1 VCPWVVGVGVRAVD
15 RIAVCVV
22 LAHVG
27 SAALVLRAMDAGSE
41 EAAAFK
47 AFEAE
52 GWTRKAQ
59 TYDRLT
65 GRATARLVVPLLEA
79 AGVQSGTRVLDV
91 ACGPGHLAAAA
102 AAMGA
107 TPVGLDAAEGMVA
120 VARAGYAE
128 IEFLRGDAERLP
140 FGDASFDAV
149 VAGFVVNH
157 LPRPERA
164 LAEFARVVRPGGRVA
179 VTVWDRPGRMRLL
192 GVLGEAVEGTEGVRA
207 PGLPS
212 GGPDPFRFADD
223 AALAALLWGAGL
235 AEAEVRCIAFEQEVA
250 DTDELWEGM
259 LAGSV
264 RTAALIER
272 QSEPVRRRIRAA
284 LERAVAPYRS
294 ETAIVLP
301 VSAKLASGRR
311 P

>member
-1 VCPWVVGVGVRAVD
+1 
-15 RIAVCVV
+15 
-22 LAHVG
+22 
-27 SAALVLRAMDAGSE
+27 MDAGSV

-79 AGVQSGTRVLDV
+79 AGVQSGTRLLDV
-91 ACGPGHLAAAA
+91 ACGPGHLAAGAA
-102 AAMGA
+102 AKGA
-107 TPVGLDAAEGMVA
+107 KAVGVDAAEGMVA
-120 VARAGYAE
+120 VARAGYAD

-157 LPRPERA
+157 LPCPERA

-192 GVLGEAVEGTEGVRA
+192 GVLGEAVEGTEGVCD

-223 AALAALLWGAGL
+223 AALAALLAGAGL
-235 AEAEVRCIAFEQEVA
+235 AGAEVRSIAFEQEVA

-272 QSEPVRRRIRAA
+272 QPEPVRRRIRAA

-294 ETAIVLP
+294 ATAIVLP
-301 VSAKLASGRR
+301 VSAKLGSGRR

>member
-1 VCPWVVGVGVRAVD
+1 
-15 RIAVCVV
+15 
-22 LAHVG
+22 
-27 SAALVLRAMDAGSE
+27 MDAGGE
-41 EAAAFK
+41 EAAVYK

-52 GWTRKAQ
+52 GWTRKAK

-65 GRATARLVVPLLEA
+65 GRVTARLVMPLLEA

-91 ACGPGHLAAAA
+91 ACGPGHIAAAA
-102 AAMGA
+102 AAKGA
-107 TPVGLDAAEGMVA
+107 EPVGLDAAEGMVA
-120 VARAGYAE
+120 VARARYAE
-128 IEFLRGDAERLP
+128 IAFQQGDAERLP
-140 FGDASFDAV
+140 FADASFDAV

-157 LPRPERA
+157 LPHPERA
-164 LAEFARVVRPGGRVA
+164 LAEFARVVRSGGRVA
-179 VTVWDRPGRMRLL
+179 VTVWDRPERMRLL
-192 GVLGEAVEGTEGVRA
+192 GVLGEAVQGTEGVLD

-223 AALAALLWGAGL
+223 VALAALLSGAGL
-235 AEAEVRCIAFEQEVA
+235 AEAEVRSIAFELDVA
-250 DTDELWEGM
+250 DTDELWEGL

-272 QSEPVRRRIRAA
+272 QAEPVRRRIRAA
-284 LERAVAPYRS
+284 LEQAVAPYRS
-294 ETAIVLP
+294 ETGIALP

>member
-1 VCPWVVGVGVRAVD
+1 
-15 RIAVCVV
+15 
-22 LAHVG
+22 
-27 SAALVLRAMDAGSE
+27 MDAGSV

-79 AGVQSGTRVLDV
+79 AGVQSGTRLLDV

-102 AAMGA
+102 AAKGA
-107 TPVGLDAAEGMVA
+107 KAVGVDAAEGMVA
-120 VARAGYAE
+120 VARAGYAD

-157 LPRPERA
+157 LPCPERA

-179 VTVWDRPGRMRLL
+179 VTVWDRPERMRLL
-192 GVLGEAVEGTEGVRA
+192 GVLGEAVQGTEGVRD
-207 PGLPS
+207 PGLRS

-223 AALAALLWGAGL
+223 AALAALLSGAGL
-235 AEAEVRCIAFEQEVA
+235 AEAEVRSIAFEQEVA

-264 RTAALIER
+264 RTAALIQR
-272 QSEPVRRRIRAA
+272 QPEPVRRRIRAA

-294 ETAIVLP
+294 ATAIVLP
-301 VSAKLASGRR
+301 VSAKLGSGRR

>member
-1 VCPWVVGVGVRAVD
+1 
-15 RIAVCVV
+15 
-22 LAHVG
+22 
-27 SAALVLRAMDAGSE
+27 MDFGGE

-52 GWTRKAQ
+52 GWTRRAK

-79 AGVQSGTRVLDV
+79 AGVESGTRVLDV
-91 ACGPGHLAAAA
+91 ACGPGHIAAAA
-102 AAMGA
+102 AAKGA
-107 TPVGLDAAEGMVA
+107 EPVGLDAAEGMIA
-120 VARAGYAE
+120 VARACYAE
-128 IEFLRGDAERLP
+128 IEFQRGDAERLP

-179 VTVWDRPGRMRLL
+179 VTVWDRPERMRLL
-192 GVLGEAVEGTEGVRA
+192 GVLGEAVQGTEGVRD

-212 GGPDPFRFADD
+212 GGPNPFRFADD
-223 AALAALLWGAGL
+223 AALAALLSGAGL
-235 AEAEVRCIAFEQEVA
+235 AAAEVRSIAFEQEVA

-259 LAGSV
+259 LASSV

-272 QSEPVRRRIRAA
+272 QPEPVRRRIRAA
-284 LERAVAPYRS
+284 LEQAVAPYRS
-294 ETAIVLP
+294 ETGIALP
-301 VSAKLASGRR
+301 VSAKLGSGRR

>member
-1 VCPWVVGVGVRAVD
+1 
-15 RIAVCVV
+15 
-22 LAHVG
+22 
-27 SAALVLRAMDAGSE
+27 MDAGGE
-41 EAAAFK
+41 EAALFK

-52 GWTRKAQ
+52 GWTRRAK

-65 GRATARLVVPLLEA
+65 GRATARLVVPLLAAAWVEA
-79 AGVQSGTRVLDV
+79 GMRVLDV
-91 ACGPGHLAAAA
+91 ACGPGHIAAGAAAK
-102 AAMGA
+102 GA
-107 TPVGLDAAEGMVA
+107 KAVGIDAAEGMVA
-120 VARAGYAE
+120 VARARYAD
-128 IEFLRGDAERLP
+128 IGFRQGDAERLP

-164 LAEFARVVRPGGRVA
+164 LAEFVRVVRPGGRVA
-179 VTVWDRPGRMRLL
+179 LTVWDQPGRMRLL
-192 GVLGEAVEGTEGVRA
+192 GVLAEAVQATEGVLD

-212 GGPDPFRFADD
+212 GGPDPFRFAGD
-223 AALAALLWGAGL
+223 AALAALLSRAGL
-235 AEAEVRCIAFEQEVA
+235 AEAEVRSIAFELEVA
-250 DTDELWEGM
+250 DTDELWEGL

-272 QSEPVRRRIRAA
+272 QPEPVRRRIRAA
-284 LERAVAPYRS
+284 LEKAVAPYRS
-294 ETAIVLP
+294 ETGIALP

>member
-1 VCPWVVGVGVRAVD
+1 
-15 RIAVCVV
+15 
-22 LAHVG
+22 
-27 SAALVLRAMDAGSE
+27 MDAGGE

-52 GWTRKAQ
+52 GWTRKAK

-79 AGVQSGTRVLDV
+79 AGVEAGTRVLDV
-91 ACGPGHLAAAA
+91 ACGPGHIAAGA

-107 TPVGLDAAEGMVA
+107 KPVGLDAAEGMVA
-120 VARAGYAE
+120 VARARYTE
-128 IEFLRGDAERLP
+128 IEFQQGDAERLP

-192 GVLGEAVEGTEGVRA
+192 GVLGEAVERTEGVCD
-207 PGLPS
+207 PSLPS
-212 GGPDPFRFADD
+212 GGPDPFHFADD
-223 AALAALLWGAGL
+223 AALAELLSGAGL
-235 AEAEVRCIAFEQEVA
+235 AEAEVRSIAFEQEVA

-272 QSEPVRRRIRAA
+272 QPEPVRRRIRAA
-284 LERAVAPYRS
+284 LEQAVAPYRS
-294 ETAIVLP
+294 ETAIALP

>member
-1 VCPWVVGVGVRAVD
+1 
-15 RIAVCVV
+15 
-22 LAHVG
+22 
-27 SAALVLRAMDAGSE
+27 MDAGGE
-41 EAAAFK
+41 EAALFK

-52 GWTRKAQ
+52 GWTRKAK

-91 ACGPGHLAAAA
+91 ACGPGHLAAEA

-107 TPVGLDAAEGMVA
+107 VPVGLDLAEGMVA
-120 VARAGYAE
+120 LARARYAE
-128 IEFLRGDAERLP
+128 IEFQQGDAERLR
-140 FGDASFDAV
+140 FADASFDAV

-164 LAEFARVVRPGGRVA
+164 LAEFARVVRSGGRVA
-179 VTVWDRPGRMRLL
+179 VTVWDRPERMRLL
-192 GVLGEAVEGTEGVRA
+192 GVLGEAVESIGGMRD

-223 AALAALLWGAGL
+223 AALAALLSDAGL
-235 AEAEVRCIAFEQEVA
+235 AEAEVRSIAFEQEVA
-250 DTDELWEGM
+250 DTDELWEGL

-264 RTAALIER
+264 RTAVLIER
-272 QSEPVRRRIRAA
+272 QPEPVRRRIRAA
-284 LERAVAPYRS
+284 LEKAVAPYRS
-294 ETAIVLP
+294 ETAIALP

>member
-1 VCPWVVGVGVRAVD
+1 
-15 RIAVCVV
+15 
-22 LAHVG
+22 
-27 SAALVLRAMDAGSE
+27 MDAGGE
-41 EAAAFK
+41 EAAVFK

-52 GWTRKAQ
+52 GWTRKAK

-79 AGVQSGTRVLDV
+79 AGVHSGTRVLDV
-91 ACGPGHLAAAA
+91 ACGPGHMAAAA

-107 TPVGLDAAEGMVA
+107 LPVGLDVAEGMVA
-120 VARAGYAE
+120 VARACYAE
-128 IEFLRGDAERLP
+128 IEFHQGDAERIA
-140 FGDASFDAV
+140 FADASFDAV

-157 LPRPERA
+157 LPRPEQA
-164 LAEFARVVRPGGRVA
+164 LAEFARVVAPGGRVA
-179 VTVWDRPGRMRLL
+179 VTVWDRPERMRLL
-192 GVLGEAVEGTEGVRA
+192 GVLGEAVAGTEGVRD

-212 GGPDPFRFADD
+212 GAPDPSRFADD
-223 AALAALLWGAGL
+223 AALAALLSGAGL
-235 AEAEVRCIAFEQEVA
+235 AEVEVRSIAFEQEIA

-272 QSEPVRRRIRAA
+272 QPEAVRRRIRAA
-284 LERAVAPYRS
+284 LEKAVAPYRS
-294 ETAIVLP
+294 ETAIALP

>member
-1 VCPWVVGVGVRAVD
+1 
-15 RIAVCVV
+15 
-22 LAHVG
+22 
-27 SAALVLRAMDAGSE
+27 MDAGAE

-52 GWTRKAQ
+52 GWTRKAK

-79 AGVQSGTRVLDV
+79 AGVESGTRLLDV
-91 ACGPGHLAAAA
+91 ACGPGHIAAAA
-102 AAMGA
+102 AAKGA
-107 TPVGLDAAEGMVA
+107 KPVGLDAAEGMVA
-120 VARAGYAE
+120 VARARYAE
-128 IEFLRGDAERLP
+128 IEFQQGDAERLP
-140 FGDASFDAV
+140 FADASFDAV

-179 VTVWDRPGRMRLL
+179 VTVWDRPARMRLL
-192 GVLGEAVEGTEGVRA
+192 GVLGEAVERTEGVRD

-223 AALAALLWGAGL
+223 AALAALLSGAGL
-235 AEAEVRCIAFEQEVA
+235 AEAEVCSIAFEQEVA

-272 QSEPVRRRIRAA
+272 QPEPVRRRIRAA
-284 LERAVAPYRS
+284 LEQAVAPYRS
-294 ETAIVLP
+294 ETGIALP

>member
-1 VCPWVVGVGVRAVD
+1 
-15 RIAVCVV
+15 
-22 LAHVG
+22 
-27 SAALVLRAMDAGSE
+27 MDAG
-41 EAAAFK
+41 ADATAAFK
-47 AFEAE
+47 AFEAQ
-52 GWTRKAQ
+52 GWTRKAK

-65 GRATARLVVPLLEA
+65 GRATARLAVPLLEA
-79 AGVQSGTRVLDV
+79 AGVESGTRVLDV
-91 ACGPGHLAAAA
+91 ACGPGHIAAAA
-102 AAMGA
+102 AAKGA
-107 TPVGLDAAEGMVA
+107 KPVGLDAAEGMVA
-120 VARAGYAE
+120 VARARYAE
-128 IEFLRGDAERLP
+128 IEFQRGDAERLP

-192 GVLGEAVEGTEGVRA
+192 GVLAEAVERTEGVRH

-223 AALAALLWGAGL
+223 AALAALLSGAGL
-235 AEAEVRCIAFEQEVA
+235 AKAEVRSIAFEQEVA

-272 QSEPVRRRIRAA
+272 QPEPVRRRIRAA
-284 LERAVAPYRS
+284 LEKAVAPYRT
-294 ETAIVLP
+294 ETGIALP
-301 VSAKLASGRR
+301 VSAKLGSGRR

>member
-1 VCPWVVGVGVRAVD
+1 
-15 RIAVCVV
+15 
-22 LAHVG
+22 
-27 SAALVLRAMDAGSE
+27 MDAGGE
-41 EAAAFK
+41 EAALFK

-52 GWTRKAQ
+52 GWTRRAK

-65 GRATARLVVPLLEA
+65 GRATARLVVPLLAAAWVEA
-79 AGVQSGTRVLDV
+79 GMRVLDV
-91 ACGPGHLAAAA
+91 ACGPGHIAAGAAAK
-102 AAMGA
+102 GA
-107 TPVGLDAAEGMVA
+107 KAVGIDAAEGMVA
-120 VARAGYAE
+120 VARARYAD
-128 IEFLRGDAERLP
+128 IGFRQGDAERLP

-164 LAEFARVVRPGGRVA
+164 LAEFVRVVRPGGRVA
-179 VTVWDRPGRMRLL
+179 VTVWDRPGQMRLL
-192 GVLGEAVEGTEGVRA
+192 GVLAEALERTEGVVD

-223 AALAALLWGAGL
+223 AALAALLSGAGL
-235 AEAEVRCIAFEQEVA
+235 AEARVRSIAFEQEVA
-250 DTDELWEGM
+250 DIDELWEGL

-272 QSEPVRRRIRAA
+272 QPEPVRRRIRAA
-284 LERAVAPYRS
+284 LEQAVAPYRS
-294 ETAIVLP
+294 AAAIALP

>member
-1 VCPWVVGVGVRAVD
+1 
-15 RIAVCVV
+15 
-22 LAHVG
+22 
-27 SAALVLRAMDAGSE
+27 MDAGSE

-52 GWTRKAQ
+52 GWTRKAK

-79 AGVQSGTRVLDV
+79 AGVEAGMRVLDV
-91 ACGPGHLAAAA
+91 ACGPGHIAAGAAAK
-102 AAMGA
+102 GA
-107 TPVGLDAAEGMVA
+107 KAVGLDAAEGMVA
-120 VARAGYAE
+120 VARARYAE
-128 IEFLRGDAERLP
+128 IEFQQGDAERLP

-164 LAEFARVVRPGGRVA
+164 LAEFARVVRPGGGVA

-192 GVLGEAVEGTEGVRA
+192 GVLAEAVEGTEGVRD

-223 AALAALLWGAGL
+223 AALAALLSGAGL
-235 AEAEVRCIAFEQEVA
+235 GKAEVRSIAFEQEVA

-259 LAGSV
+259 LASSV

-272 QSEPVRRRIRAA
+272 QPEPVRRRIRAA
-284 LERAVAPYRS
+284 LEKAVAPYRS
-294 ETAIVLP
+294 ETAIALP
-301 VSAKLASGRR
+301 VSAKLGSGRR

>member
-1 VCPWVVGVGVRAVD
+1 
-15 RIAVCVV
+15 
-22 LAHVG
+22 
-27 SAALVLRAMDAGSE
+27 MDAGSV

-79 AGVQSGTRVLDV
+79 AGVQSGTRLLDV
-91 ACGPGHLAAAA
+91 ACGPGHLAAGAA
-102 AAMGA
+102 AKGA
-107 TPVGLDAAEGMVA
+107 KPVGVDAAEGMVA
-120 VARAGYAE
+120 VARAGYAD

-179 VTVWDRPGRMRLL
+179 VTVWDRAGRMRLL
-192 GVLGEAVEGTEGVRA
+192 GVLGEAVEGTEGVRD

-223 AALAALLWGAGL
+223 AALAALLSGAGL
-235 AEAEVRCIAFEQEVA
+235 AEAEVRSIAFEQEVA
-250 DTDELWEGM
+250 DTDELLEGM

-264 RTAALIER
+264 RTATLIER
-272 QSEPVRRRIRAA
+272 QPEPVRRRIRAA
-284 LERAVAPYRS
+284 LEQVVAPYRS
-294 ETAIVLP
+294 ETGIVLP
-301 VSAKLASGRR
+301 VSAKLGSGRR